1 METIIILGIILA
13 VLLVMCG
20 IIIGGFLF
28 IPEIATTS
36 SVAEWILIV
45 IGVGG
50 TVISMISF
58 IHAIGEY
65 CNRDMEFFSEQY
77 KINKKIIIT
86 ENDNKVKS
94 DTIFFFEP
102 IKK

>member
-28 IPEIATTS
+28 IPKIATTS

-50 TVISMISF
+50 TVISMILF
-58 IHAIGEY
+58 IHEIREY
-65 CNRDMEFFSEQY
+65 CNRDMEFSSEEY
-77 KINKKIIIT
+77 KISKKIIIT

-102 IKK
+102 LKK